1 MTSRRSLL
9 SLLTVL
15 SLAIAGVIAAGMW
28 PRLNKQKALLAEAK
42 TESSK
47 LPVVRVAKVKRAEG
61 SADLELPADL
71 QALIESPIYARVE
84 GYISKRNVDIG
95 WKVKKGQVL
104 VELETPELDQQ
115 LRQARAAV
123 SQSAAAMKQ
132 AEATL
137 AQSKAALKLAQITTE
152 RWKKLAAEGVSSKQ
166 EADEKEA
173 TYNVRQA
180 ETEAAAANVASVQE
194 ARRAAEAN
202 LSRLEELKSFS
213 KLPAPFDGII
223 TYRNPDIGTLIS
235 AGAGQ
240 KEMFRVADISTI
252 RVFVNVPQAY
262 VNDVR
267 PGVPA
272 KLRIDDLNRT
282 IDVKVGGIA
291 NALDMTTRTMLA
303 VIRIPNPDGSLMPG
317 MFSRVM
323 LKLPNPPS
331 ILTVP
336 ADTIVSRNEGTFVA
350 VVKPDRHVQ
359 FKKVSITR
367 DTGVS
372 VEVNQGVTEGDVL
385 VMNPNDEI
393 RDGVMVDMKAEPA
406 SKAGPAQK
414 QS

>member
-42 TESSK
+42 TESAK
-47 LPVVRVAKVKRAEG
+47 LPVVRIAKVKRAEG
-61 SADLELPADL
+61 SAEVDLPADL

-180 ETEAAAANVASVQE
+180 ETEAAAANVASVLE

-202 LSRLEELKSFS
+202 LNRLEELKSFS

-240 KEMFRVADISTI
+240 REMFRVADISTI
-252 RVFVNVPQAY
+252 RVFVNIPQAY

-272 KLRIDDLNRT
+272 KLRIDELNRT
-282 IDVKVGGIA
+282 IDVKIGGIA

-317 MFSRVM
+317 MFSKVL

-336 ADTIVSRNEGTFVA
+336 ADTVVSRNEGTFVA
-350 VVKPDRHVQ
+350 VVQPDRRVQ
-359 FKKVSITR
+359 FKKISITR
-367 DTGVS
+367 DTGVA
-372 VEVNQGVTEGDVL
+372 VEVNQGVNEGDIL

-406 SKAGPAQK
+406 AKGPARK

>member
-15 SLAIAGVIAAGMW
+15 SLAIAGVIGAGMW

-42 TESSK
+42 SESAK
-47 LPVVRVAKVKRAEG
+47 LPVVRITKVKRAEG

-202 LSRLEELKSFS
+202 LNRLEELKSFS

-252 RVFVNVPQAY
+252 RVFVNIPQAY

-267 PGVPA
+267 PGIPA
-272 KLRIDDLNRT
+272 KLRIDELNRT

-317 MFSRVM
+317 MFSRVL

-331 ILTVP
+331 ILSVP
-336 ADTIVSRNEGTFVA
+336 ADTVVSRNEGTFVA
-350 VVKPDRHVQ
+350 VVKPDRRIQ
-359 FKKVSITR
+359 FRKISISR

-372 VEVNQGVTEGDVL
+372 VEVNQGVSEGDVL

-406 SKAGPAQK
+406 SKAGPAKK

>member
-15 SLAIAGVIAAGMW
+15 SLAIAGVIGAGMW

-42 TESSK
+42 SESAK
-47 LPVVRVAKVKRAEG
+47 LPVVRITKVKRAEG

-202 LSRLEELKSFS
+202 LNRLEELKSFS

-252 RVFVNVPQAY
+252 RVFVNIPQAY

-272 KLRIDDLNRT
+272 KLRIDELNRT

-317 MFSRVM
+317 MFSRVL

-331 ILTVP
+331 ILSVP
-336 ADTIVSRNEGTFVA
+336 ADTVVSRNEGTFVA
-350 VVKPDRHVQ
+350 VVKPDRRIQ
-359 FKKVSITR
+359 FRKISISR

-372 VEVNQGVTEGDVL
+372 VEVNQGVSEGDVL

-406 SKAGPAQK
+406 SKAGPAKK

>member
-15 SLAIAGVIAAGMW
+15 SLAIAGVIGAGMW

-42 TESSK
+42 TESAK

-180 ETEAAAANVASVQE
+180 ESEAAAANVASVLE

-202 LSRLEELKSFS
+202 LNRLEELKSFS

-240 KEMFRVADISTI
+240 REMFRVADISTI

-267 PGVPA
+267 PGIPA

-282 IDVKVGGIA
+282 LDVKVGGIA

-317 MFSRVM
+317 MFSKVL

-331 ILTVP
+331 ILAVP
-336 ADTIVSRNEGTFVA
+336 ADTVVSRNEGTFVA
-350 VVKPDRHVQ
+350 VVQPDRRVQ
-359 FKKVSITR
+359 FKKISISR

-372 VEVNQGVTEGDVL
+372 VEVNQGVNEGDIL

-393 RDGVMVDMKAEPA
+393 RDGVMVDMKAEPVA
-406 SKAGPAQK
+406 KGPARK